1 MDGSSKSP
9 SKKSQ
14 AEQDES
20 SAASYWLY
28 AVEFGTHYYIVGR
41 YSMFSGFSV
50 ISGNLMHHAVELL
63 LKACLARQDPEPNV
77 SRKPDT
83 WAQIQKYGS
92 RKRYGHDLERLWSE
106 FKTRNPDV
114 TLAEHDEV
122 ISRPEQVRGHPLS
135 GQSDSGR
142 RHAERRP
149 IRSSTGAQDSPHSDA
164 RDASRYAGVA
174 KALLRAHRESTG
186 WYRCSFAPAT
196 ATRRF

>member
-63 LKACLARQDPEPNV
+63 LKACLARQDPKPNV

-122 ISRPEQVRGHPLS
+122 ISGLNKFE
-135 GQSDSGR
+135 D
-142 RHAERRP
+142 
-149 IRSSTGAQDSPHSDA
+149 IRYPDN
-164 RDASRYAGVA
+164 
-174 KALLRAHRESTG
+174 LI
-186 WYRCSFAPAT
+186 
-196 ATRRF
+196 